1 LIKFRNLNKRR
12 EIPDHF
18 GNVEYLSAVDIHDE
32 DENLAQAGHCMVTF
46 DAIPMK
52 IMPFLRLARSQD
64 ITKDSDNALSFLL
77 LEAVIPTT
85 LFELAMRVGGWCSI
99 TVSDNPVMQEGFIRA
114 TALEFSGSE
123 EEPTPTILYVRINPL
138 APNAEDLQA
147 LKRVI
152 ECLHYQSAPRE
163 YLGVPRRD
171 GVFVAVYDV
180 GQANMCAILD
190 NDSRPQAFFDFGWP
204 IGFYRRSLTGC
215 QDFDPLGGD
224 DPSDPAPVFLSH
236 LDWDHWGYAYESGR
250 PTKDARG
257 FWKTQVTYRPRA
269 LQRAWVMRRPTAG
282 LKLGASH
289 AHLMYALQNQI
300 LHDGS
305 YALKFWDP
313 AQTQLQWGAC
323 TLFTCS
329 PVVGAHD
336 TKYLRNNESLG
347 MLVENPDSYY
357 FRRVLLCGDAD
368 YTSISAEF
376 KQNLGGIVAPHHG
389 GRVTPNS
396 IPAPDADAG
405 EYCYMVFSTHHG
417 CYSTI
422 PSNDTIIEASAL
434 GWKISRTDSRLDCN
448 CGVGKRRNRWF
459 ALASYKRPKHRC
471 LPRCNCLAL
480 N

>member
-1 LIKFRNLNKRR
+1 MIKFGSLSERSGVT
-12 EIPDHF
+12 DHF
-18 GNVEYLSAVDIHDE
+18 GNVEYLSAVDVHDE
-32 DENLAQAGHCMVTF
+32 DEDLAQAGNCRVTF
-46 DAIPMK
+46 DAIPVK
-52 IMPFLRLARSQD
+52 ILPFLRRARFRD

-85 LFELAMRVGGWCSI
+85 LFETAVRLGGWCSI
-99 TVSDNPVMQEGFIRA
+99 TVSDNPTMQEGFLRA

-123 EEPTPTILYVRINPL
+123 EAPTPTTFYVRINPFVPD
-138 APNAEDLQA
+138 AKDLQA

-152 ECLHYQSAPRE
+152 ECRHYQSASIE
-163 YLGVPRRD
+163 YRGVQPRD

-190 NDSRPQAFFDFGWP
+190 DNYQPKAFFDFGWP
-204 IGFYRRSLTGC
+204 IGFYRRSLPGC
-215 QDFDPLGGD
+215 QNFNPLEGD
-224 DPSDPAPVFLSH
+224 DPYDPAPVFLSH

-257 FWKTQVTYRPRA
+257 FWKTQVTYRPLA
-269 LQRAWVMRRPTAG
+269 LQRTWVMRRPSAG

-289 AHLMYALQNQI
+289 AHLIYALQNQI

-305 YALKFWDP
+305 CALKFWHP
-313 AQTQLQWGAC
+313 AQTHVQWGA

-329 PVVGAHD
+329 PVAGVHD

-347 MLVENPDSYY
+347 MLVENQHSYY

-368 YTSISAEF
+368 YTSIPAEF

-389 GRVTPNS
+389 GRVTPHS
-396 IPAPDADAG
+396 IPAPDVDAG
-405 EYCYMVFSTHHG
+405 EYCYMVFSTHQG

-422 PSNDTIIEASAL
+422 PWHGTITEASAL
-434 GWKISRTDSRLDCN
+434 GWKISRTDFRLDCE
-448 CGVGKRRNRWF
+448 CGLGERRNRWF
-459 ALASYKRPKHRC
+459 ALASYKRPSPWH
-471 LPRCNCLAL
+471 LPSCRCLAL
-480 N
+480 L